1 MKLTKEEI
9 YINLQDKTKEE
20 LTDLWEFLTN
30 NGEIV
35 SDTKE
40 YFIETHLKYN
50 NSFISLGSDNAWKW
64 RGSYNKT
71 EVTIQQLKEI
81 LQPMG
86 TFTPIAMKCTQEQF
100 EAIKPKLKEIGK
112 MGDLLFAFKNNNLYL
127 VNNYDGEPFYFDISY
142 CDDYTR
148 KVHEEWDEEI
158 FLKACGVEVESLE
171 QQLQKAEAEVKR
183 LQSLIE
189 EENKIKI
196 GDWALELHSNNIIKA
211 TENSSI
217 LYLNSKEYCKKITNT
232 ELIKLLEDEIK

>member
-1 MKLTKEEI
+1 MKKEEI
-9 YINLQDKTKEE
+9 YVNLHGKTKEE
-20 LTDLWEFLTN
+20 LTDLWEFLTS

-50 NSFISLGSDNAWKW
+50 NSFIALGSDNAWKW
-64 RGSYNKT
+64 WGAYNKT
-71 EVTIQQLKEI
+71 EITIPQLKQI
-81 LQPMG
+81 IKPME
-86 TFTPIAMKCTQEQF
+86 TFTPITMRCTQEQF
-100 EAIKPKLKEIGK
+100 EAIKPKLEGCLFWAIDDFNVYNYLINHVG
-112 MGDLLFAFKNNNLYL
+112 GDKKVITNT
-127 VNNYDGEPFYFDISY
+127 DGYFLKTDHNRTVY
-142 CDDYTR
+142 
-148 KVHEEWDEEI
+148 EEWNEEI
-158 FLKACGVEVESLE
+158 FLKACGIEVKSLE